1 MIGAPITV
9 VLIIVELTG
18 SYQYGLMALLSV
30 TLCSTLT
37 YQFFGLSFF
46 DRQLL
51 DRGIDLA
58 RGREHIHLSQIKIS
72 DVTLSDCLTFKKGA
86 SGADILKSMRK
97 ENTTESYIFYGLTIC
112 ALTLTPLTAGADIF
126 VSGLNA
132 LDRTH
137 YASAYRSFKPLADE
151 GIAEAQN
158 NIGFLYQNGFGVKR
172 NYNTA
177 IKWYQRA
184 ADQSLAEAEHNLGV
198 LNYWGWGVS
207 QNFGIARRWFNKS
220 AEKGLKESHYMIGL
234 MFYKGEGTQA
244 SIPRASAHFFE
255 AAKLG
260 DPNSQYMLAHMITS
274 GDVESNF
281 KRKDERSSPFD
292 FEFFG
297 SQETDDLTASL
308 ALALL
313 AMHNNQ
319 KSAAQLIEFIEYQLD
334 EDDIALANTLFVTA
348 TGSEPSSA
356 C

>member
-1 MIGAPITV
+1 MYRDY
-9 VLIIVELTG
+9 LF
-18 SYQYGLMALLSV
+18 
-30 TLCSTLT
+30 C
-37 YQFFGLSFF
+37 
-46 DRQLL
+46 
-51 DRGIDLA
+51 
-58 RGREHIHLSQIKIS
+58 
-72 DVTLSDCLTFKKGA
+72 
-86 SGADILKSMRK
+86 
-97 ENTTESYIFYGLTIC
+97 GLTIC
-112 ALTLTPLTAGADIF
+112 ALTLTPLTVGADIF

-234 MFYKGEGTQA
+234 MFFKGEGTQA
-244 SIPRASAHFFE
+244 SIPRASAHFSE

-281 KRKDERSSPFD
+281 KRKNERSSPFD

-319 KSAAQLIEFIEYQLD
+319 KSAAQLIEFIEFQLD
-334 EDDIALANTLFVTA
+334 EDNIALANTLYLECIETDYEECQLF
-348 TGSEPSSA
+348 
-356 C
+356 